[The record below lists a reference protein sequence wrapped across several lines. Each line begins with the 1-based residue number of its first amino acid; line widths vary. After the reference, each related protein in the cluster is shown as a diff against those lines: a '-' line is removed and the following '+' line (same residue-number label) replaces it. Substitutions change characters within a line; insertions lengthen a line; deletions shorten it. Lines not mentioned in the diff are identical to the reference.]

1 MKRTTTRLCAMCDR
15 IIPDTFI
22 VCHEHFADYKQYKDE
37 EWFRELVMAQRR
49 QFEIDNME
57 SLLGTHGVTKPYQ
70 KLTESQKQGIKFLRS
85 KGLGAKNI
93 SKVLGIPVQTV
104 GHYLYPRSTKNK
116 GSG

>member
-15 IIPDTFI
+15 VIPDTFI

-57 SLLGTHGVTKPYQ
+57 SLLGVIHTKTYQ
-70 KLTESQKQGIKFLRS
+70 RLTDSEKQAIKFLRF
-85 KGLGAKNI
+85 KKLGPKSI
-93 SKVLGIPVQTV
+93 SKLLGINVETIKKYIY
-104 GHYLYPRSTKNK
+104 HRSNGKQ
-116 GSG
+116 